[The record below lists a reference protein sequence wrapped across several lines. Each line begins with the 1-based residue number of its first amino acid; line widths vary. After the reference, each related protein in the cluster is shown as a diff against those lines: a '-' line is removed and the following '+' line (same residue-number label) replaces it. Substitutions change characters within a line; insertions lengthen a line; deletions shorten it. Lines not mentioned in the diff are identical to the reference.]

1 MIKTRGR
8 KIIRDVLSRKGRT
21 ILVALSIM
29 IGVFGAVTLISVN
42 DLLIKQIRA
51 DINPKEIAMTRLFVT
66 VPEAGTQVDNQAY
79 LATLRSLPGVTEVEG
94 QVLAPIFWKKAGDEQ
109 YKEGDILA
117 YTEPF
122 GQIKLE
128 PMRLVEGDWPQT
140 GQHQIAIEKR
150 MADDQSLAV
159 GDTISFRPLGSGAE
173 PSEWTIT
180 GIAFQP
186 YWVGSEGQ
194 NTPEK
199 FVFANYDDAQQIAG
213 FSGLSAFYLR
223 YIDTATSEAQ
233 AENLKQVVAEKTH
246 YIPLT
251 VWLDNPDDYFLIGE
265 VKQVTNVLNMLAIVA
280 LVVSGFLVTN
290 VINTIVVEQKRQ
302 IGVMKSI
309 GATRRDSFMIY
320 AGIALAYGVL
330 GTIPGVLLGVF
341 AGSRMAEAV
350 APLAA
355 TLIEGFH
362 VSTLGVIIGVVM
374 GLLVPLLAAVIPV
387 FNGTRVTIMDAMT
400 DLGIAGNW
408 GTGRTARF
416 IKGLPLPITARQA
429 LSNVVQKKGRLL
441 LTGITLTLAAAAFMG
456 VFAVFSVITSEMNKL
471 YETFN
476 YDLMII
482 PTEAHDFNQVKDMV
496 VSTEGVSEVTP
507 GVGFVVKILDLSGT
521 PIEIGATGSE
531 ELQAFGYDVASD
543 TFKLTYD
550 AGNGW
555 QDDPNR
561 EGVLLTTKA
570 AEALDKTVGD
580 RIVISAGGRTAEYEV
595 IGLIS
600 YPFEFAL
607 MKWQDLARLAGFV
620 TSDNGTPDD
629 FTDDPPLPN
638 VFFVKMQQSNL
649 KATAVDGYV
658 DSISSRLVSDGIMAQ
673 YINQAAQK
681 EKDAENMLVFS
692 LIFQM
697 TSVVMAAVGAIGLL
711 TTLSMAV
718 FERQKEIGVMRSIG
732 AGSLTIV
739 SQFEVEG
746 ILIGLLS
753 WLVAIPLSYLL
764 AQALIGA
771 LGFGEF
777 IQFHYPIWVI
787 FLGLGGMVVIAFI
800 ASLWPSVAAARRT
813 VSDILR
819 YQ

>member
-1 MIKTRGR
+1 MLKTRGR

-42 DLLIKQIRA
+42 DLIIKQIKA

-66 VPEAGTQVDNQAY
+66 VPTAGTQVDNQAY
-79 LATLRSLPGVTEVEG
+79 LATLRSLPGVTRAEG
-94 QVLAPIFWKKAGDEQ
+94 QVLAPLFWEKAGDER
-109 YKEGDILA
+109 YKDGDILA

-122 GQIKLE
+122 GQITLE
-128 PMRLVEGDWPQT
+128 PMRLVEGEWPQT
-140 GQHQIAIEKR
+140 GQNQIAIEKR
-150 MADDQSLAV
+150 MADEYGLKV
-159 GDTISFRPLGSGAE
+159 GDTIDFRPLGSSTE
-173 PSEWTIT
+173 PSGWTIK
-180 GIAFQP
+180 GIVFQP
-186 YWVGSEGQ
+186 YWIGGEDQ
-194 NTPEK
+194 NKPEQRIY
-199 FVFANYDDAQQIAG
+199 ASYDDAQQIAG

-223 YIDTATSEAQ
+223 YIDTATAEAQ
-233 AENLKQVVAEKTH
+233 AENLKQVVAETTH
-246 YIPLT
+246 YIPLG

-265 VKQVTNVLNMLAIVA
+265 VKQVTNVLNILAIVA

-309 GATRRDSFMIY
+309 GATRRDSFVIY
-320 AGIALAYGVL
+320 AGIALAYGIL
-330 GTIPGVLLGVF
+330 GTIPGVLLGVV
-341 AGSRMAEAV
+341 AGSRMAEAL
-350 APLAA
+350 APLAF

-362 VSTLGVIIGVVM
+362 VSTAGVIIGVVM
-374 GLLVPLLAAVIPV
+374 GLLVPLLAALIPV
-387 FNGTRVTIMDAMT
+387 FNGTRVSIMDAMT

-408 GTGRTARF
+408 GTGRTARL

-429 LSNVVQKKGRLL
+429 LSNVIQKKGRLL

-496 VSTEGVSEVTP
+496 VSTGGVSEVTP
-507 GVGFVVKILDLSGT
+507 GVGFTVKILDLSGT
-521 PIEIGATGSE
+521 PIEIGTTGSE

-550 AGNGW
+550 AGTGW
-555 QDDPNR
+555 RDDPTR

-570 AEALDKTVGD
+570 AEALGKTVSD

-620 TSDNGTPDD
+620 TSDNGTPNNFADD
-629 FTDDPPLPN
+629 TPLPN
-638 VFFVKMQQSNL
+638 VFFVKLQQSNL
-649 KATAVDGYV
+649 KATEVDGYV
-658 DSISSRLVSDGIMAQ
+658 DGISSRLVSDGVMAK
-673 YINQAAQK
+673 YVNQAADK
-681 EKDAENMLVFS
+681 EKNAEDMLVFS
-692 LIFQM
+692 LIFQL

-711 TTLSMAV
+711 ATLSMAV

-732 AGSLTIV
+732 AGSLTII

-746 ILIGLLS
+746 ILIGILS

-764 AQALIGA
+764 AMSLVNA

-777 IQFHYPIWVI
+777 IQFRYPIWVI
-787 FLGLGGMVVIAFI
+787 FLGLGGMMAIAFI

>member
-42 DLLIKQIRA
+42 DLIIKQIKA
-51 DINPKEIAMTRLFVT
+51 DIDPKEIAMTRLFVT

-79 LATLRSLPGVTEVEG
+79 LATLRSLPGVTQVEG
-94 QVLAPIFWKKAGDEQ
+94 QVLAPVFWKKAGDER

-128 PMRLVEGDWPQT
+128 PMRLVKGDWPQT

-150 MADDQSLAV
+150 MADEHSLTV
-159 GDTISFRPLGSGAE
+159 GDTINFRPLGSGTE

-180 GIAFQP
+180 GIVFHP
-186 YWVGSEGQ
+186 YWVGSEDQ

-199 FVFANYDDAQQIAG
+199 FVYANYDDAQQIAG

-265 VKQVTNVLNMLAIVA
+265 VKQVTNVLNMLAVVA

-507 GVGFVVKILDLSGT
+507 GVGFLVKILDLSGT
-521 PIEIGATGSE
+521 PIEIGTTGSE

-550 AGNGW
+550 AGTGW
-555 QDDPNR
+555 QDDPTR
-561 EGVLLTTKA
+561 EGLLLTTKA
-570 AEALDKTVGD
+570 AEAVDKTVGD

-629 FTDDPPLPN
+629 FTDDSPLPN

-649 KATAVDGYV
+649 KATEVDGYV

-692 LIFQM
+692 LIFQL

-732 AGSLTIV
+732 AGSGTIV

-746 ILIGLLS
+746 ILIGLLA

-764 AQALIGA
+764 AQALINA